1 MQKLGLTAGSTL
13 RVIELWVTE
22 VDSESLDSL
31 FKRCPRLVT
40 LTLAGDNFDTTDASV
55 QTLVDHCPQLEELSL
70 SCCHRL
76 SHLSLRY
83 MLSLPHLRDLR
94 LTYGKGLTWSGV
106 QEFVKNSPNLEV
118 LHTKIVEG
126 SADEVLRNLGMYC
139 PRLRAFHCYK
149 NAVTHDAVIALL
161 HGCPLLEEVKIDEY
175 SPNDQVLGTVAEWC
189 PKMRLFS
196 LGWRALDHFTGR
208 GLIALSR
215 GCPGL
220 AELDLCCRDPVSDDA
235 ILRIAEYCRM
245 LKIFTISFN
254 DHVGNRSICALIK
267 ANPRLTRV
275 SVSACQRINDD
286 RCLVALASCPY
297 LRSVY
302 LTDIKWISKAS
313 FEFFVNS
320 CQYFEEITL
329 RDSDVSDAYVDA
341 MARRCRRLKDVAI
354 FTCHKV
360 TERSILPLL
369 THGKRLSRIHMSDC
383 NIVITKELRDRLNS
397 LSPQVLTQHW
407 LTVAVNSQ
415 TWHIYPKST

>member
-1 MQKLGLTAGSTL
+1 MSHKIVHKLGLTAGSTL

-55 QTLVDHCPQLEELSL
+55 QTLVDHCPQLEGLSL

-76 SHLSLRY
+76 SDLSLRY

-215 GCPGL
+215 GCPHL
-220 AELDLCCRDPVSDDA
+220 IELDLCCRDPVSDDA

-245 LKIFTISFN
+245 L
-254 DHVGNRSICALIK
+254 
-267 ANPRLTRV
+267 
-275 SVSACQRINDD
+275 
-286 RCLVALASCPY
+286 
-297 LRSVY
+297 
-302 LTDIKWISKAS
+302 
-313 FEFFVNS
+313 
-320 CQYFEEITL
+320 
-329 RDSDVSDAYVDA
+329 
-341 MARRCRRLKDVAI
+341 
-354 FTCHKV
+354 
-360 TERSILPLL
+360 
-369 THGKRLSRIHMSDC
+369 
-383 NIVITKELRDRLNS
+383 
-397 LSPQVLTQHW
+397 
-407 LTVAVNSQ
+407 
-415 TWHIYPKST
+415 